1 MAAENANTVR
11 NLFGKSFLI
20 ESKEPGR
27 TNRHACTVTLA
38 QISINQDLTH
48 EQYPTCYLPAE
59 RLKGFGCSVLR
70 VSRGSMSWRVHRSG
84 VSLPEGTYREALHCA
99 ADWSFR

>member
-1 MAAENANTVR
+1 MPAMDSARQQYGNHSAVAAENANTVR

-70 VSRGSMSWRVHRSG
+70 VSRGRMSWR
-84 VSLPEGTYREALHCA
+84 LQ
-99 ADWSFR
+99 